1 MSTAVKEN
9 KKKKVVREKLGVKGA
24 ALSILMWIVIIL
36 FLAPFYVIL
45 IYAFKPK
52 EATMLN
58 HPLSFPT
65 TFYWQNFTEAIDRAK
80 LDIAFMNSLIATVGG
95 VLLLVLICSM
105 AAYIISRNSKKRFY
119 AAWQYIF
126 LASVM
131 LPFQVIMFPLYKNLV
146 DLRLLNNL
154 YAYIIVM
161 TGIQLSYNIFIY
173 IGFVKTVPLELEE
186 AAQIDGCGQYRTFF
200 QIVFP
205 LLKPIT
211 MTVIVLSA
219 LAIWN
224 DYQVALVVVKKSKV
238 MTLPIAQQQFITAQ
252 ISYLN
257 LASAACLISIAPVF
271 IMFLFLQKYIAK
283 GIVAGAVKG

>member
-1 MSTAVKEN
+1 MQKNKE
-9 KKKKVVREKLGVKGA
+9 KIKATPQSIVFSIFMWLVVL
-24 ALSILMWIVIIL
+24 L
-36 FLAPFYVIL
+36 FLVPFYVI
-45 IYAFKPK
+45 IVYAIKPK

-58 HPLSFPT
+58 HPLSLPT
-65 TFYWQNFTEAIDRAK
+65 SIYWQNFADAIERAK
-80 LDIAFMNSLIATVGG
+80 LDIAFQNSLIATIGG
-95 VLLLVLICSM
+95 VILLVILCSM
-105 AAYIISRNSKKRFY
+105 AAYVISRNSRNRFY
-119 AAWQYIF
+119 GAWQYIF

-131 LPFQVIMFPLYKNLV
+131 LPFQVIMFPLYKNLIS
-146 DLRLLNNL
+146 LGMLNNL
-154 YAYIIVM
+154 WAYILVM
-161 TGIQLSYNIFIY
+161 TGLQLPYNIFIY

-211 MTVIVLSA
+211 MTVVVLSA

-224 DYQVALVVVKKSKV
+224 DYQVALVVIRKSKV

-257 LASAACLISIAPVF
+257 LASAACIISILPVF

>member
-1 MSTAVKEN
+1 MNASISTKREQSYQTATKVKSI
-9 KKKKVVREKLGVKGA
+9 L
-24 ALSILMWIVIIL
+24 LSIVMWAVVIL
-36 FLAPFYVIL
+36 FLMPFYVI
-45 IYAFKPK
+45 IVYAIKPR
-52 EATMLN
+52 EATMLGN
-58 HPLSFPT
+58 PLSFPT
-65 TFYWQNFTEAIDRAK
+65 TFHWQNFTEAIEQAG
-80 LDIAFMNSLIATVGG
+80 LDQAFLNSLFATTGG
-95 VLLLVLICSM
+95 VILLVVLCSM
-105 AAYIISRNSKKRFY
+105 AAYIISRQSKKRFY
-119 AAWQYIF
+119 ATWQYIF

-131 LPFQVIMFPLYKNLV
+131 LPFQVIMFPLYKNLIS
-146 DLRLLNNL
+146 LGMLNNL
-154 YAYIIVM
+154 WTYIIVM
-161 TGIQLSYNIFIY
+161 TGLQIPYNIFIY

-186 AAQIDGCGQYRTFF
+186 AAQLDGCGQYRTFW

-224 DYQVALVVVKKSKV
+224 DYQTALVVVSKNKV
-238 MTLPIAQQQFITAQ
+238 MTLPLAQQQFITAQ

-257 LASAACLISIAPVF
+257 LASAACIISILPVF

>member
-1 MSTAVKEN
+1 MQKNKE
-9 KKKKVVREKLGVKGA
+9 KIKATPQSIVFSIFMWLVVL
-24 ALSILMWIVIIL
+24 L
-36 FLAPFYVIL
+36 FLVPFYVI
-45 IYAFKPK
+45 IVYAVKPK

-58 HPLSFPT
+58 HPLSLPT
-65 TFYWQNFTEAIDRAK
+65 SIYWQNFADAIERAK
-80 LDIAFMNSLIATVGG
+80 LDIAFQNSLIATIGG
-95 VLLLVLICSM
+95 VILLVILCSM
-105 AAYIISRNSKKRFY
+105 AAYVISRNSRNRFY
-119 AAWQYIF
+119 GAWQYIF

-131 LPFQVIMFPLYKNLV
+131 LPFQVIMFPLYKNLIS
-146 DLRLLNNL
+146 LGMLNNL
-154 YAYIIVM
+154 WAYILVM
-161 TGIQLSYNIFIY
+161 TGLQLPYNIFIY

-211 MTVIVLSA
+211 MTVVVLSA

-224 DYQVALVVVKKSKV
+224 DYQVALVVIRKSKV

-257 LASAACLISIAPVF
+257 LASAACIISILPVF